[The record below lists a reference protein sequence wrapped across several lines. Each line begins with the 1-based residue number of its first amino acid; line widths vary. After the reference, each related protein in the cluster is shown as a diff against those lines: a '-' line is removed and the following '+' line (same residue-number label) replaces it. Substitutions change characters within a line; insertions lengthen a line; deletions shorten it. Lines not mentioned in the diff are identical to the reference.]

1 MAVDYSSMSDS
12 DLIQAESRAERE
24 LAESMFRLRMG
35 QQTDTSKPGKL
46 RREIAR
52 VRTEARNRELE
63 RGLDKDALR
72 NKYGRVPVAA
82 SAPTANA
89 GGFLQGIADQIGE
102 GAE

>member
-1 MAVDYSSMSDS
+1 MAVDYTTLSDA

-35 QQTDTSKPGKL
+35 QQTDSSKPGKL

-52 VRTEARNRELE
+52 VRTEARSRELE
-63 RGLDKDALR
+63 RDLDKDALR
-72 NKYGRVPVAA
+72 NKYGRMPVTVA
-82 SAPTANA
+82 SPAPAQ